1 MSHPLGIIRDMAQHR
16 SVTQY
21 VDAGEAVEQ
30 PALLTLPRPPA
41 LGAREAGDREGSR
54 ERSVRSEHAK
64 QLGLAGIAQA
74 RAALAA
80 AAQRAEAEKVI
91 ARTASKAA

>member
-1 MSHPLGIIRDMAQHR
+1 MAQHR
-16 SVTQY
+16 SAIEY

-30 PALLTLPRPPA
+30 PTLLALPRPPA
-41 LGAREAGDREGSR
+41 PGAREAGDRKGGS

-80 AAQRAEAEKVI
+80 AAKRAESEKAI